1 MVAIRLAG
9 CYYSP
14 NFSKNREE
22 VTVETTINGEILA
35 DWNTFVDQE
44 CAVGNTP
51 KVVIVTDEN
60 VGDESSLTVCGLVEA
75 TIYGR
80 VEVEDNLFSRVR
92 IHLTGGVKL
101 DVINTDD
108 PESPNRFP
116 CTLTYS

>member
-9 CYYSP
+9 CYYAP
-14 NFSKNREE
+14 VFSKNREE
-22 VTVETTINGEILA
+22 VTMETINGEILV

-44 CAVGNTP
+44 CAVGHTT
-51 KVVIVTDEN
+51 KFVIVTDEN

-80 VEVEDNLFSRVR
+80 VEVEGNLFRRVR
-92 IHLTGGVKL
+92 IHLTGGVRL
-101 DVINTDD
+101 DVVNTDD

-116 CTLTYS
+116 CTLTYE